1 MWDVKAESV
10 EEALGVSW
18 SLEDMVYVRRGGRLD
33 GDRDLTKKNCGLF
46 VPSQRMAKGHAVVR
60 SSHNSNS
67 LQPPIE
73 KSPGIHVETFR
84 VESTALLRRPRIT
97 PVGKCGGF
105 SADRWGCML
114 LSSVRGLDL
123 GVRLPRMNINEWY
136 TSNPY
141 LKDIMWTVKRALP
154 E

>member
-1 MWDVKAESV
+1 MWVDKAESV

-33 GDRDLTKKNCGLF
+33 GYRNLTKKNCGLF
-46 VPSQRMAKGHAVVR
+46 VPSQRMAKGHAGGSVVR

-73 KSPGIHVETFR
+73 KSPGVHVETFR

-97 PVGKCGGF
+97 PVGKYGGF
-105 SADRWGCML
+105 SADRWGCVL

-123 GVRLPRMNINEWY
+123 GVRLPRMNMY
-136 TSNPY
+136 
-141 LKDIMWTVKRALP
+141 K
-154 E
+154 